1 MKTLTRFLAVVAV
14 ALALPVF
21 AGSASAADIKLGAER
36 MMPVTGGIARSHDG
50 MLAKSFEPAPIQV
63 AGRRGR
69 WIGPAIVGG
78 IVAGALIAGSR
89 RAHSREYR
97 HYDHRPVRRSS
108 RCDRLYWRCQD
119 GVRRACYKYNNRCY

>member
-1 MKTLTRFLAVVAV
+1 MKTLTRFLAVAAV
-14 ALALPVF
+14 ALAMPVF

-36 MMPVTGGIARSHDG
+36 LAPVTGGIARSHDG
-50 MLAKSFEPAPIQV
+50 MLAKTHEPAPIQV

-89 RAHSREYR
+89 RAHSRDYYYR
-97 HYDHRPVRRSS
+97 DYRPVRRSNM
-108 RCDRLYWRCQD
+108 CERLYWRCQD
-119 GVRRACYKYNNRCY
+119 GIRRACHKYNHRCY